1 MSGGSIVSRVVLAS
15 LLAALIS
22 AFVLAAAAALTA
34 GLLWRDSELRSLRET
49 AVTLVRAIP
58 REATENHLDL
68 RHGAME
74 AISELPEHGYRL
86 EVWRGTTLVAGNM
99 ASRPLGPFS
108 PAARAGIE
116 KKWLVVTLVSPEG
129 LLVAV
134 AEPKGVRGRSLS
146 VFYRSLLVAAPV
158 CALFA
163 VAVGVSFGRR
173 ATRPVVTFTRQ
184 IAGIQRLENP
194 LLSDV
199 RDAPREVRELDRS
212 FRELL
217 ARLSRSLRR
226 EIEFAANAS
235 HELRTPLTRIRL
247 RAERA
252 LQDAGPAASD
262 ELRSQIA
269 ELDQMV
275 RLVDSLL
282 VLARDVESGLPIGE
296 PVNLADIAR
305 ECHLRPGISRVP
317 CELSAPDE
325 AIVRGDE
332 DLLSIAIE
340 NLVDNARKYSPRG
353 YSATM
358 RTDAESAI
366 QFTIVSEG
374 EIADDGARDKLF
386 ERFFRGES
394 ARALHSGHG
403 LGLSLARHIAR
414 LHGGDLRCESRAS
427 GLAFVLTLPVA

>member
-1 MSGGSIVSRVVLAS
+1 MMRDSIVSRVVLAS
-15 LLAALIS
+15 LLAALVS
-22 AFVLAAAAALTA
+22 ALTLAAAAAVTA
-34 GLLWRDSELRSLRET
+34 GILWRDADLRSLRET
-49 AVTLVRAIP
+49 ADTLARAIP
-58 REATENHLDL
+58 REAAENHLDL
-68 RHGAME
+68 RQAAEE
-74 AISELPEHGYRL
+74 AISELPAHGYRL
-86 EVWRGTTLVAGNM
+86 EVWRGPVLVAGNM
-99 ASRPLGPFS
+99 ASAPLGPFD
-108 PAARAGIE
+108 AANRGDIE
-116 KKWLVVTLVSPEG
+116 KKWLVATRESPG
-129 LLVAV
+129 DVLVAV
-134 AEPKGVRGRSLS
+134 AEPRGVSARSRS
-146 VFYRSLLVAAPV
+146 VFYRSLLLASPV

-163 VAVGVSFGRR
+163 VAVGVAFGRR
-173 ATRPVVTFTRQ
+173 ATLPVVTFTRQ
-184 IAGIQRLENP
+184 IAAITRLENP
-194 LLSDV
+194 PYPDS

-252 LQDAGPAASD
+252 LQDAGPAASE

-305 ECHLRPGISRVP
+305 ECHLRFGSPAAG
-317 CELSAPDE
+317 CELTAPDE

-340 NLVDNARKYSPRG
+340 NLVDNARKYSPGG
-353 YSATM
+353 YHATM
-358 RTDAESAI
+358 RTDAESVI

-374 EIADDGARDKLF
+374 EISSGIRERLF
-386 ERFFRGES
+386 ERFFRGEP

-414 LHGGDLRCESRAS
+414 LHGGDLRCEERSS
-427 GLAFVLTLPVA
+427 GSAFVLTIPVA